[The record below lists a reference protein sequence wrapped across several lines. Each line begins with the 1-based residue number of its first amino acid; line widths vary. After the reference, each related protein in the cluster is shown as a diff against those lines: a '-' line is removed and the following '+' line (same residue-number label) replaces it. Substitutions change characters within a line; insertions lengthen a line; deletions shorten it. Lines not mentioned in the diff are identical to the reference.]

1 LIAEGWTTAPVIAML
16 LALLP
21 VFALGFAGDPITRK
35 LQRLSLAWRLGLSA
49 VISVPYLV
57 VTLTAKSFRWEWFA
71 VYALLPVAVA
81 ALLHQA
87 RIRDANERGTAADYF
102 VIFALALIVD
112 LRWFVAAWPRHL
124 SAINKAVLL
133 DAGLYGFHVMRQLS
147 GVGYDLR
154 VRLNDVRVGMRELA
168 FYAPIAIPLGLALG
182 FLRLNLHWPNPGR
195 AVFAWVIT
203 FFFVAVPEEVC
214 FRGWM
219 QNLLERRLGRVAALI
234 ITAAIFG
241 LSHFNKRAT
250 SFNWRYVLMAALAG
264 IFYGRAWRERR
275 RIAASAIT
283 HTSVD
288 TIWGLWL
295 Q

>member
-1 LIAEGWTTAPVIAML
+1 ML
-16 LALLP
+16 VALLP
-21 VFALGFAGDPITRK
+21 MFVFGFAGDWLKRH
-35 LQRLSLAWRLGLSA
+35 LERLPMASRLALPAIFS
-49 VISVPYLV
+49 IPYLI
-57 VTLTAKSFRWEWFA
+57 VTLVAKSFRWEWFA

-81 ALLHQA
+81 ALLYVA
-87 RIRDANERGTAADYF
+87 RTRDANERGTMADY
-102 VIFALALIVD
+102 VVLFALALIVD
-112 LRWFVAAWPRHL
+112 LRWFVAAWPSHL

-133 DAGLYGFHVMRQLS
+133 DAGLYGFHVIRGLS

-154 VRLNDVRVGMRELA
+154 VRLSDVRSGLRELA

-182 FLRLNLHWPNPGR
+182 FLHLNLHRPNPGT
-195 AVFAWVIT
+195 AVFAWVVT
-203 FFFVAVPEEVC
+203 FFFVAIPEEVC

-219 QNLLERRLGRVAALI
+219 QNLLERRVGPRMALI
-234 ITAAIFG
+234 MTAVIFG
-241 LSHFNKRAT
+241 LSHFNKRT
-250 SFNWRYVLMAALAG
+250 TFFNWRYVLVAALAG

-295 Q
+295 R